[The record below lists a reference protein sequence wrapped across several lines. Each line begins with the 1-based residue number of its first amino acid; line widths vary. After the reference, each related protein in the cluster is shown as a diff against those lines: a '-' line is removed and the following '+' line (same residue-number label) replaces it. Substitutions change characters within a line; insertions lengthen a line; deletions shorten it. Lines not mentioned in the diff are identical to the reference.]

1 MTQKTEHFKKLLQK
15 ELKLLETELKTVGQI
30 NPDNKK
36 DWEAT
41 PPAKDADLAEKE
53 EVAERI
59 EAYEGNTAV
68 LKQLEI
74 KYNEVKGA
82 LANIEKGTY
91 GYCTVCK
98 KEIEDDRLTANPAAK
113 TCKGFFLE
121 IKIVFFL

>member
-1 MTQKTEHFKKLLQK
+1 MTKNTEHFKKLLQK
-15 ELKLLETELKTVGQI
+15 EAKLLEKELKTVGHI
-30 NPDNKK
+30 NPDNSK

-41 PPAKDADLAEKE
+41 PPSKDADLAEKE

-74 KYNEVKGA
+74 KYNEVKKA
-82 LANIEKGTY
+82 LLNIENGTY

-113 TCKGFFLE
+113 TCKAH
-121 IKIVFFL
+121 I